1 MSCLRGEVETFVHGI
16 IIYLLS
22 PSYLPPSPLPTSLPL
37 SPSLPPSLP
46 LLPPY
51 LPPSLPLLPPYLP
64 PPPSTARVGKALF
77 QMLVIQ
83 AFRADRLMAMAS
95 IFVSTVMG
103 EAFMHDAE
111 QELDLASIVS
121 NEVNWYGVLGGG
133 DWALCNR
140 PCMIW
145 GYCISIGL
153 AWSMYWCVVGIHY
166 LQSYLVDGGSC

>member
-1 MSCLRGEVETFVHGI
+1 
-16 IIYLLS
+16 
-22 PSYLPPSPLPTSLPL
+22 
-37 SPSLPPSLP
+37 
-46 LLPPY
+46 
-51 LPPSLPLLPPYLP
+51 
-64 PPPSTARVGKALF
+64 
-77 QMLVIQ
+77 
-83 AFRADRLMAMAS
+83 
-95 IFVSTVMG
+95 
-103 EAFMHDAE
+103 MHDAE

-121 NEVNWYGVLGGG
+121 NEVNWYGVLGRGEGETGHRCMLG